1 MINKIKINFFFK
13 RKNFIQGNI
22 VSIDTGRQ
30 QCNFSL
36 TRTSKYR
43 SPQIQDEQKLI
54 NPTLFVIFI
63 VNYNFKI
70 KKNRHKNAAR
80 SSLS

>member
-1 MINKIKINFFFK
+1 MIYKIKINYNFFFK
-13 RKNFIQGNI
+13 RKNFIQSNI
-22 VSIDTGRQ
+22 VSIYTGRQ
-30 QCNFSL
+30 LCHFSL

-54 NPTLFVIFI
+54 NHALFVIFI

-70 KKNRHKNAAR
+70 KKK
-80 SSLS
+80 ST

>member
-1 MINKIKINFFFK
+1 MLIFFFK

-30 QCNFSL
+30 LCNFSL
-36 TRTSKYR
+36 TRTSKQR
-43 SPQIQDEQKLI
+43 SPQIQDEQKL
-54 NPTLFVIFI
+54 NKPYTLCYFYSQLQLQ
-63 VNYNFKI
+63 N